1 MARRGRCH
9 RQRRL
14 RRWSFSSLLKLPGY
28 AYKEWLRFVHKG
40 FFALFQKEYEKD
52 QLKEKEDEVKLKA
65 DRFAGYKSIC
75 LFGLGSLFWGSATGF
90 LGQLKEKDE
99 KADKAPDRSAW
110 MDFCFLYS
118 AFALL
123 FMLLGVAA
131 SSFPNSSWFAPS
143 VAGFGSLQALILVL
157 GGFHVA
163 SLKYHSYGKE
173 TKYSMIGSTILII
186 IYWGLSVQD
195 PIILHF
201 VVKLFF
207 WLVSLIA
214 YVVYMGGR
222 MVWQFGKCAWTKI
235 RTNVLS
241 LKSTLMA
248 WNHSTN
254 DYQHL
259 PQTVSSQSVAV
270 SEGSQGAPPNRISVK
285 ALIKSSTLWRLS
297 NPTESSVTSAL

>member
-1 MARRGRCH
+1 M
-9 RQRRL
+9 
-14 RRWSFSSLLKLPGY
+14 
-28 AYKEWLRFVHKG
+28 
-40 FFALFQKEYEKD
+40 
-52 QLKEKEDEVKLKA
+52 KLKA

-195 PIILHF
+195 PIVSFLHRITWTGQQLFPKILLNTDTLSISDPSF
-201 VVKLFF
+201 CGETIFLASQ
-207 WLVSLIA
+207 LNSLCSVHGWPHGLA
-214 YVVYMGGR
+214 
-222 MVWQFGKCAWTKI
+222 VWQ
-235 RTNVLS
+235 
-241 LKSTLMA
+241 M
-248 WNHSTN
+248 
-254 DYQHL
+254 
-259 PQTVSSQSVAV
+259 
-270 SEGSQGAPPNRISVK
+270 
-285 ALIKSSTLWRLS
+285 RLDK
-297 NPTESSVTSAL
+297 N